1 MELPKNRD
9 RLNSHNPSLNKWLR
23 FLIVVVL
30 VLGIFFRFANLGQK
44 VCWIDESYTS
54 LRLSGY
60 TESEFI
66 QEVFDGQ
73 VRNIKYLQKYQRINS
88 EKTVVDTVKGLALEE
103 PQLAPLYFVATRFWV
118 QLFGDSVAVTRS
130 MSAVF
135 SLLAL
140 PCMYWLCLE
149 LFDSSLTAW
158 LAVSLLAVS
167 PFQIVYAQEARPYS
181 LFVLMILLSGAA
193 LLRGMRLK
201 TNSSWAIYAAT
212 VALGFYS
219 HLLFALVVLGH
230 GIYVAISENLRFNKT
245 VIGYFLAAS
254 AGFIAFSP
262 WTVVLL
268 INSQYASQRTAWQS
282 FTVPLSHLVKQSVLN
297 IIRQFFDVGLYSDLP
312 PLYFLLSIPVILMIL
327 IIVGYSFYLLVSQTE
342 RRVWLFVITLTC
354 VTLAIFLPADLILG
368 GRRSIYSRYLIPCY
382 LGMQIA
388 VAYFLAVKMTS
399 PQVTMQWQ
407 KLWRLAL
414 AALLSIG
421 IISGCIYL
429 PADSWENKG
438 PSYIN
443 TPIARTINSASRPL
457 LITDLWKYNVNMIG
471 NLLGLSYLINSQAN
485 FLVLPPK
492 IVEIPQKFNE
502 IFLYDISPGLK
513 TEIEKN
519 TRYEIQTIYDLK
531 NQQDIILRKLRKK

>member
-1 MELPKNRD
+1 MESTKDRD
-9 RLNSHNPSLNKWLR
+9 RLNSHNPSLDKWLR
-23 FLIVVVL
+23 FLIIVVL
-30 VLGIFFRFANLGQK
+30 VLGIFFRFANLGKK
-44 VCWIDESYTS
+44 VYWIDESYTS

-66 QEVFDGQ
+66 QQVVDGES
-73 VRNIKYLQKYQRINS
+73 RDIKFLQKYQRINS

-181 LFVLMILLSGAA
+181 LFVLIILLSSAA
-193 LLRGMRLK
+193 LLRAMRLK
-201 TNSSWAIYAAT
+201 TNSSWAIYAVT

-230 GIYVAISENLRFNKT
+230 GIYVALSENMRFNKT
-245 VIGYFLAAS
+245 VIGYFIAAS
-254 AGFIAFSP
+254 AGFIALFP
-262 WTVVLL
+262 WTVVYL
-268 INSQYASQRTAWQS
+268 INSQNVSDKIAWQS
-282 FTVPLSHLVKQSVLN
+282 LRIPISKLVLNFVLN

-312 PLYFLLSIPVILMIL
+312 RLYFLLTIPIILMIL
-327 IIVGYSFYLLVSQTE
+327 IIVGYSFYLLLSQTE
-342 RRVWLFVITLTC
+342 RRVWLFVMTLTC
-354 VTLAIFLPADLILG
+354 VTLAIFLPADLIWG
-368 GRRSIYSRYLIPCY
+368 GMRSINTRYMIPCY

-388 VAYFLAVKMTS
+388 VSYFLAVKMTS
-399 PQVTMQWQ
+399 PQVTMQLL

-421 IISGCIYL
+421 IISCCIYL
-429 PADSWENKG
+429 PADSWWNKDR
-438 PSYIN
+438 SYIN
-443 TPIARTINSASRPL
+443 IPIARTVNSASRPL
-457 LITDLWKYNVNMIG
+457 LITDLWVYSVDTIG
-471 NLLGLSYLINSQAN
+471 NLLSLSYLINSPAK

-492 IVEIPQKFNE
+492 IVKIPPNFNE
-502 IFLYDISPGLK
+502 IFLYGISREFK

-519 TRYEIQTIYDLK
+519 TRYEIPTLYTLQ
-531 NQQDIILRKLRKK
+531 NQHIILRKLLKK

>member
-1 MELPKNRD
+1 MESTKNGE
-9 RLNSHNPSLNKWLR
+9 RLNSHNPSLDKWLR

-44 VCWIDESYTS
+44 VYSLDESYTS

-60 TESEFI
+60 TESELI
-66 QEVFDGQ
+66 EQVADGK

-103 PQLAPLYFVATRFWV
+103 PQLTPLYFVAARFWV

-130 MSAVF
+130 ISVVF

-149 LFDSSLTAW
+149 LFESSLTAW

-181 LFVLMILLSGAA
+181 LYVLITLLSSVA

-201 TNSSWAIYAAT
+201 TNSSWAIYAVT

-219 HLLFALVVLGH
+219 HLLFGMVVLGH
-230 GIYVAISENLRFNKT
+230 GIYVVISENLRFNKT

-262 WTVVLL
+262 WMVVLF
-268 INSQYASQRTAWQS
+268 INSQKVSQRTTWQS
-282 FTVPLSHLVKQSVLN
+282 FNIPLSHLVKQSVLN
-297 IIRQFFDVGLYSDLP
+297 IIKQFFDVGLYSDLP
-312 PLYFLLSIPVILMIL
+312 RLYFLLSIPVILIIL
-327 IIVGYSFYLLVSQTE
+327 IIVGYSFYVLLSQTE
-342 RRVWLFVITLTC
+342 RRVWLFVMTLTC

-414 AALLSIG
+414 AALLSMG
-421 IISGCIYL
+421 IISGCVYL
-429 PADSWENKG
+429 QADSWENKSS
-438 PSYIN
+438 SYIN
-443 TPIARTINSASRPL
+443 IPIARTINSASRPL
-457 LITDLWKYNVNMIG
+457 IITDLWVYNINMLG
-471 NLLGLSYLINSQAN
+471 NLISSSYLINSQAN

-492 IVEIPQKFNE
+492 IQEIPQNFNE
-502 IFLYDISPGLK
+502 IYLYYISRALN

-519 TRYEIQTIYDLK
+519 PRYEIETIHTIN
-531 NQQDIILRKLRKK
+531 NQHIILRKLRKK

>member
-1 MELPKNRD
+1 MELPKNCD
-9 RLNSHNPSLNKWLR
+9 QLNSHNPSLDKWLR

-44 VCWIDESYTS
+44 IYWVDESYTS
-54 LRLSGY
+54 LRISGY
-60 TESEFI
+60 TEAELI
-66 QEVFDGQ
+66 QEVGDGK
-73 VRNIKYLQKYQRINS
+73 VRNIKYLQKYQRLNS

-103 PQLAPLYFVATRFWV
+103 PQLAPLYFVATRLWV

-158 LAVSLLAVS
+158 LAVSLLAIS

-181 LFVLMILLSGAA
+181 LFVLIILLSSAA

-212 VALGFYS
+212 VALGFYT
-219 HLLFALVVLGH
+219 HLLFALVLLGH
-230 GIYVAISENLRFNKT
+230 GIYVAISEKLRFNKT

-254 AGFIAFSP
+254 AGFIAFFP
-262 WTVVLL
+262 WTVVYL
-268 INSQYASQRTAWQS
+268 INSKNVSHKTAWMS
-282 FTVPLSHLVKQSVLN
+282 VKTPISNLVKHWVLN
-297 IIRQFFDVGLYSDLP
+297 ITKQFFDVGIYSDLP
-312 PLYFLLSIPVILMIL
+312 RLYFLLTIPVILIAL
-327 IIVGYSFYLLVSQTE
+327 IMVGYSFYLLLSQTE
-342 RRVWLFVITLTC
+342 RRVWLFVMTLTC
-354 VTLAIFLPADLILG
+354 VTVAIFLPADLIKG
-368 GRRSIYSRYLIPCY
+368 GVRSINTRYMIPCY

-388 VAYFLAVKMTS
+388 VAYFLTVKITS

-421 IISGCIYL
+421 IISCCIYL
-429 PADSWENKG
+429 PADSWWNKG
-438 PSYIN
+438 RSYMNI
-443 TPIARTINSASRPL
+443 PIARTLNSASRPL
-457 LITDLWKYNVNMIG
+457 LITDLGAYNVNKLG
-471 NLLGLSYLINSQAN
+471 DLLCLSYLINSQAN
-485 FLVLPPK
+485 FLILPPK
-492 IVEIPQKFNE
+492 MVKIPQNFKE
-502 IFLYDISPGLK
+502 IFLYAVSPKSK

-519 TRYEIQTIYDLK
+519 TRDETQTIYYLK
-531 NQQDIILRKLRKK
+531 N

>member
-1 MELPKNRD
+1 MESTKNGE
-9 RLNSHNPSLNKWLR
+9 RLNSHNPSLDKWLR

-44 VCWIDESYTS
+44 VYSLDESYTS

-60 TESEFI
+60 TESELI
-66 QEVFDGQ
+66 EQVVDGK

-103 PQLAPLYFVATRFWV
+103 PQLAPLYFVAARFWV

-130 MSAVF
+130 ISVVF

-149 LFDSSLTAW
+149 LFESSLTAW

-181 LFVLMILLSGAA
+181 LYVLITLLSSVA

-201 TNSSWAIYAAT
+201 TNSSWAIYAVT

-219 HLLFALVVLGH
+219 HLLFGMVVLGH
-230 GIYVAISENLRFNKT
+230 GIYVVISENLRFNKT

-262 WTVVLL
+262 WIVVLF
-268 INSQYASQRTAWQS
+268 INSQKVSQRTTWQS
-282 FTVPLSHLVKQSVLN
+282 FNIPLSHLVKQSVLN
-297 IIRQFFDVGLYSDLP
+297 IIKQFFDVGLYSDLP
-312 PLYFLLSIPVILMIL
+312 RLYFLLSIPVILIIL
-327 IIVGYSFYLLVSQTE
+327 IIVGYSFYVLLSQTE
-342 RRVWLFVITLTC
+342 RRVWLFVMTLTC

-414 AALLSIG
+414 AALLSMG
-421 IISGCIYL
+421 IISGCVYL
-429 PADSWENKG
+429 PADSWENKSS
-438 PSYIN
+438 SYIN
-443 TPIARTINSASRPL
+443 IPIARTINSASRPL
-457 LITDLWKYNVNMIG
+457 IITDLWVYNINMLG
-471 NLLGLSYLINSQAN
+471 NLISSSYLINSQAN

-492 IVEIPQKFNE
+492 IQEIPQNFNE
-502 IFLYDISPGLK
+502 IYLYYISRALN

-519 TRYEIQTIYDLK
+519 TRYEIETIHTIN
-531 NQQDIILRKLRKK
+531 NQHIILRKLRKK

>member
-1 MELPKNRD
+1 MESTKNGE
-9 RLNSHNPSLNKWLR
+9 RLNSHNLSLDKWLR

-44 VCWIDESYTS
+44 VYSLDESYTS

-60 TESEFI
+60 TESELI
-66 QEVFDGQ
+66 EQVADGK

-103 PQLAPLYFVATRFWV
+103 PQLTPLYFVAARFWV

-130 MSAVF
+130 ISVVF

-149 LFDSSLTAW
+149 LFESSLTAW

-181 LFVLMILLSGAA
+181 LYVLITLLSSVA

-201 TNSSWAIYAAT
+201 TNSSWAIYAVT

-219 HLLFALVVLGH
+219 HLLFGMVVLGH
-230 GIYVAISENLRFNKT
+230 GIYVVISENLRFNKT

-262 WTVVLL
+262 WIVVLF
-268 INSQYASQRTAWQS
+268 INSQKVSQRTTWQS
-282 FTVPLSHLVKQSVLN
+282 FNIPLSHLVKQSVLN
-297 IIRQFFDVGLYSDLP
+297 IIKQFFDVGLYSDLP
-312 PLYFLLSIPVILMIL
+312 RLYFLLSIPVILIIL
-327 IIVGYSFYLLVSQTE
+327 IIVGYSFYVLLSQTE
-342 RRVWLFVITLTC
+342 RRVWLFVMTLTC

-368 GRRSIYSRYLIPCY
+368 GMRSIYSRYLIPCY

-414 AALLSIG
+414 AALLSMG
-421 IISGCIYL
+421 IISGCVYL
-429 PADSWENKG
+429 PADSWENKSS
-438 PSYIN
+438 SYIN
-443 TPIARTINSASRPL
+443 IPIARTINSASRPL
-457 LITDLWKYNVNMIG
+457 IITDLWVYNINMLG
-471 NLLGLSYLINSQAN
+471 NLISSSYLINSQAN

-492 IVEIPQKFNE
+492 IQEIPQNFNE
-502 IFLYDISPGLK
+502 IYLYYISRALN

-519 TRYEIQTIYDLK
+519 PRYEIETIHTIN
-531 NQQDIILRKLRKK
+531 NQHIILRKLRKK

>member
-1 MELPKNRD
+1 MELRKNCD
-9 RLNSHNPSLNKWLR
+9 RLNSHNPSLDKSLR

-44 VCWIDESYTS
+44 VYWIDESYTS
-54 LRLSGY
+54 LRISGY

-66 QEVFDGQ
+66 QQVVDGQ

-103 PQLAPLYFVATRFWV
+103 PQIAPLYFIATRFWV

-181 LFVLMILLSGAA
+181 LFVLITLLSGAA

-201 TNSSWAIYAAT
+201 TNSSWAIYAAI

-219 HLLFALVVLGH
+219 HLLFALVLLGH
-230 GIYVAISENLRFNKT
+230 GIYVAISEKMRFNKT
-245 VIGYFLAAS
+245 VIGYLLAAT

-262 WTVVLL
+262 WTVVYL
-268 INSQYASQRTAWQS
+268 INSQNVSNKTAWL
-282 FTVPLSHLVKQSVLN
+282 FVKRPLSDLVKYWVSN
-297 IIRQFFDVGLYSDLP
+297 ITKQFFDIGLYSNLP
-312 PLYFLLSIPVILMIL
+312 RLYFLLSIPVMLIIL
-327 IIVGYSFYLLVSQTE
+327 IIVGYSFYLLLSQTE
-342 RRVWLFVITLTC
+342 RRVWLFVMTLTC
-354 VTLAIFLPADLILG
+354 VTLAIFLPSDLIRG
-368 GRRSIYSRYLIPCY
+368 GILSLNTRYMVPCY

-388 VAYFLAVKMTS
+388 VAYFFAVKMTS
-399 PQVTMQWQ
+399 PQVTMQLQ

-421 IISGCIYL
+421 IISCCIYL
-429 PADSWENKG
+429 PADSWWNKG
-438 PSYIN
+438 RFYMNI
-443 TPIARTINSASRPL
+443 PIARTINSASGPL
-457 LITDLWKYNVNMIG
+457 LVTDLWVYDINKIG

-485 FLVLPPK
+485 FLVLPPNR
-492 IVEIPQKFNE
+492 VEIPQNFKE
-502 IFLYDISPGLK
+502 IFLYGLSPGVK

-519 TRYEIQTIYDLK
+519 IPDEIPNIYELK
-531 NQQDIILRKLRKK
+531 H

>member
-1 MELPKNRD
+1 MESTKNGE
-9 RLNSHNPSLNKWLR
+9 RLNSHNLSLDKWLR

-44 VCWIDESYTS
+44 VYSLDESYTS

-60 TESEFI
+60 TESELI
-66 QEVFDGQ
+66 EQVADGK

-103 PQLAPLYFVATRFWV
+103 PQLTPLYFVAARFWV

-130 MSAVF
+130 ISVVF

-149 LFDSSLTAW
+149 LFESSLTAW

-181 LFVLMILLSGAA
+181 LYVLITLLSSVA

-201 TNSSWAIYAAT
+201 TNSSWAIYAVT

-219 HLLFALVVLGH
+219 HLLFGMVVLGH
-230 GIYVAISENLRFNKT
+230 GIYVVISENLRFNKT

-262 WTVVLL
+262 WIVVLF
-268 INSQYASQRTAWQS
+268 INSQKVSQRTTWQS
-282 FTVPLSHLVKQSVLN
+282 FNIPLSHLVKQSVLN

-312 PLYFLLSIPVILMIL
+312 RLYFLLSIPVILIIL
-327 IIVGYSFYLLVSQTE
+327 IIVGYSFYVLLSQTE
-342 RRVWLFVITLTC
+342 RRVWLFVMTLTC

-368 GRRSIYSRYLIPCY
+368 GMRSIYSRYLIPCY

-414 AALLSIG
+414 AALLSMG
-421 IISGCIYL
+421 IISGCVYL
-429 PADSWENKG
+429 PADSWENKSS
-438 PSYIN
+438 SYIN
-443 TPIARTINSASRPL
+443 IPIARTINSASRPL
-457 LITDLWKYNVNMIG
+457 IITDLWVYNINMLG
-471 NLLGLSYLINSQAN
+471 NLISSSYLINSQAN

-492 IVEIPQKFNE
+492 IQEIPQNFNE
-502 IFLYDISPGLK
+502 IYLYYISRALN

-519 TRYEIQTIYDLK
+519 PRYEIETIHTIN
-531 NQQDIILRKLRKK
+531 NQHIILRKLRKK

>member
-1 MELPKNRD
+1 MELPKNCD
-9 RLNSHNPSLNKWLR
+9 RLNSHNPSLDKWLR

-44 VCWIDESYTS
+44 VYWIDESYTS
-54 LRLSGY
+54 LRISGY

-66 QEVFDGQ
+66 QQVVDGKI
-73 VRNIKYLQKYQRINS
+73 RNIKYLQKYQRINS

-149 LFDSSLTAW
+149 LFESSLTAW

-181 LFVLMILLSGAA
+181 LFVLIILLSGAA

-219 HLLFALVVLGH
+219 HLLFALVALGH
-230 GIYVAISENLRFNKT
+230 GIYVAILENLRFNKT

-254 AGFIAFSP
+254 AGFIALSP
-262 WTVVLL
+262 WTVVCL
-268 INSQYASQRTAWQS
+268 INSQSVSQKTAWLS
-282 FTVPLSHLVKQSVLN
+282 LKIPLSNFVKYWVLN
-297 IIRQFFDVGLYSDLP
+297 ITRQFFDVGLYSDLP
-312 PLYFLLSIPVILMIL
+312 RLYFLLSIPVILIIL
-327 IIVGYSFYLLVSQTE
+327 IIVGSSFYLLLSQTE
-342 RRVWLFVITLTC
+342 RRVWLFVMTLTC
-354 VTLAIFLPADLILG
+354 VTVAIFLPADLIWG
-368 GRRSIYSRYLIPCY
+368 GVRSINTRYMIPCY

-399 PQVTMQWQ
+399 PQVTMQLQ

-421 IISGCIYL
+421 IISCCIYL
-429 PADSWENKG
+429 PADSWWNKDR
-438 PSYIN
+438 SYIN
-443 TPIARTINSASRPL
+443 IPIARTINSASGPL
-457 LITDLWKYNVNMIG
+457 LITDLWVYSVDTIG
-471 NLLGLSYLINSQAN
+471 NLLGLSYLINSQAK

-492 IVEIPQKFNE
+492 MVEIPQNFNE
-502 IFLYDISPGLK
+502 IFLYGISPELK
-513 TEIEKN
+513 TEIDKN
-519 TRYEIQTIYDLK
+519 TRYEIPTIYTLK
-531 NQQDIILRKLRKK
+531 NQDIILRKLLKK

>member
-1 MELPKNRD
+1 MELPENYDK
-9 RLNSHNPSLNKWLR
+9 LNSHNPSLDKWLR
-23 FLIVVVL
+23 VLIVVVL

-44 VCWIDESYTS
+44 AYWIDETYTS
-54 LRLSGY
+54 LRISGY

-66 QEVFDGQ
+66 QQVVDGQ
-73 VRNIKYLQKYQRINS
+73 VRNIKYLQKYQRLNS

-103 PQLAPLYFVATRFWV
+103 PQLTPLYFVVTRFWV

-181 LFVLMILLSGAA
+181 LFVLIILLSSAV

-212 VALGFYS
+212 VVLGLYC
-219 HLLFALVVLGH
+219 HLLFVLVVLGH
-230 GIYVAISENLRFNKT
+230 GIYIAISENLRFNKT
-245 VIGYFLAAS
+245 IIGYFLAAS
-254 AGFIAFSP
+254 AGLIALSP
-262 WTVVLL
+262 WIVVLL
-268 INSQYASQRTAWQS
+268 INSQKASNKIVGVFLTMPIS
-282 FTVPLSHLVKQSVLN
+282 ELVKSWVLN
-297 IIRQFFDVGLYSDLP
+297 ISRQFFDVGLYSDLP
-312 PLYFLLSIPVILMIL
+312 RLYFLLSIPVILIFLIL
-327 IIVGYSFYLLVSQTE
+327 VGYSFYWLLSQTE
-342 RRVWLFVITLTC
+342 RPVWLFVMTLTC
-354 VTLAIFLPADLILG
+354 VTVALFLPADVIWG
-368 GRRSIYSRYLIPCY
+368 GSRSINTRYMMPCY

-388 VAYFLAVKMTS
+388 VAYFFAVKMTS

-421 IISGCIYL
+421 IISCCIYL
-429 PADSWENKG
+429 PADSWWNKG
-438 PSYIN
+438 RSHIN
-443 TPIARTINSASRPL
+443 IPAARTINSASGPL
-457 LITDLWKYNVNMIG
+457 LVTDLWVYNLHKLG
-471 NLLGLSYLINSQAN
+471 NLLSLSYLINSQAN

-492 IVEIPQKFNE
+492 SGEIPPNFNE
-502 IFLYDISPGLK
+502 IFLYALSPGVK

-519 TRYEIQTIYDLK
+519 NRDKIPNIYQLK
-531 NQQDIILRKLRKK
+531 D

>member
-1 MELPKNRD
+1 MKLPKNCD
-9 RLNSHNPSLNKWLR
+9 RLNSHNPSLDKWLR

-44 VCWIDESYTS
+44 VYWIDETYTS
-54 LRLSGY
+54 LRISGY
-60 TESEFI
+60 TEAELI
-66 QEVFDGQ
+66 QQVVDGQ
-73 VRNIKYLQKYQRINS
+73 VRNIKYLQKYQRLNS

-103 PQLAPLYFVATRFWV
+103 PQIAPLYFIATRFWV

-140 PCMYWLCLE
+140 PCMYGLCLE
-149 LFDSSLTAW
+149 LFESSLTAW

-181 LFVLMILLSGAA
+181 LFVLIILLSGAA

-212 VALGFYS
+212 VALGFYT
-219 HLLFALVVLGH
+219 HLLFALVLLGH

-245 VIGYFLAAS
+245 VIGYLLAAS
-254 AGFIAFSP
+254 AGFIALFP
-262 WTVVLL
+262 WTIFLL
-268 INSQYASQRTAWQS
+268 INLQEARQKTAWLS
-282 FTVPLSHLVKQSVLN
+282 LEIPLFYLVKIWLLN
-297 IIRQFFDVGLYSDLP
+297 ITKQFFDVGLFSDLP
-312 PLYFLLSIPVILMIL
+312 RLYFLLSMPIILIIL
-327 IIVGYSFYLLVSQTE
+327 IIVGYSFYFLLSQTE
-342 RRVWLFVITLTC
+342 RRVWLFVMTLTC
-354 VTLAIFLPADLILG
+354 VTLAIFLPADLIWG
-368 GRRSIYSRYLIPCY
+368 GVRSSHTRYMIPCY

-399 PQVTMQWQ
+399 PQVTMQLQ

-421 IISGCIYL
+421 IISCCIYL
-429 PADSWENKG
+429 PADSWWNKG
-438 PSYIN
+438 RSYMNI
-443 TPIARTINSASRPL
+443 PIARTINSASRPL
-457 LITDLWKYNVNMIG
+457 LVTDLWVYNLDKIG

-492 IVEIPQKFNE
+492 SVKIPQNFNE
-502 IFLYDISPGLK
+502 IFLYGLSRGVK

-519 TRYEIQTIYDLK
+519 NRDEIQNIYPLK
-531 NQQDIILRKLRKK
+531 D